1 MNSDKMLRTTPYL
14 GLAASISLLAFGQAP
29 AQEPPPAFRAGTRVV
44 QITIAATRPA
54 NKLAIHDLAEPP
66 VNDLRAADLRLFDN
80 GVEQSIASFERLGPG
95 GAPTS
100 GGPEA
105 KPPADQPQRLSII
118 VLDALNTPFD
128 YQSPAR
134 DGVSHMLGRLPPGD
148 RIAIFALGDDLHLLH
163 DFSADYPS
171 LRAAVEKY
179 EGEQPLNGVPGRLS
193 SSFPAAAVFDR
204 RNRILDTLRALTQIA
219 QITKSYP
226 GQKSL
231 LWVTTPVP
239 TQFAARAYGVASLEL
254 FHKEAAEAMR
264 ELGAANVVLY
274 PVDPGGVLTMRSD
287 SMTEMAEQTGG
298 KEFYGSNDVGAL
310 VRGAMDDARE
320 GYLLTFVPK
329 DYLED
334 GSFHNLRLTT
344 WRKHVELRYRPG
356 YVADRH

>member
-1 MNSDKMLRTTPYL
+1 MNSDKILRTTPRI
-14 GLAASISLLAFGQAP
+14 GLAASISLLALGQAP

-66 VNDLRAADLRLFDN
+66 VNDLRASDLRLFDN
-80 GVEQSIASFERLGPG
+80 GVEQTIASFEKLGQG
-95 GAPTS
+95 GAPIP
-100 GGPEA
+100 GGS
-105 KPPADQPQRLSII
+105 KTKPADQPQRLSIV

-134 DGVSHMLGRLPPGD
+134 DGVSQMLNRLPPGD

-163 DFSADYPS
+163 DFSADYAS

-179 EGEQPLNGVPGRLS
+179 EGEQPLNGVPGRLNS
-193 SSFPAAAVFDR
+193 IFPAAAVFDR

-239 TQFAARAYGVASLEL
+239 TQFAARANGVASLEL

-310 VRGAMDDARE
+310 VRSAMDDARE

-334 GSFHNLRLTT
+334 GSFHNLRLTIS
-344 WRKHVELRYRPG
+344 RKHVELRYRPG